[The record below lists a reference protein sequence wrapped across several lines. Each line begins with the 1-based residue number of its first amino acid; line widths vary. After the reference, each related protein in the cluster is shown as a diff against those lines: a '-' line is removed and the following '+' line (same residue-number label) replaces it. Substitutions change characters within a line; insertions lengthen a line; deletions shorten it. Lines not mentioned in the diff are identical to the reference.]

1 VSDTSFW
8 TALFSIIVIDIALAG
23 DNAVVIAL
31 AARRLPKEKRR
42 KAIVW
47 GALAAIVVR
56 VALTAFV
63 AQLLTVQ
70 FVKLV
75 GGLVILWVGVKLFTG
90 HAEQHAGKEANSVW
104 EAVKIIVIADISM
117 GVDNMLA
124 VGGASHGN
132 IGLLLFGLAFSI
144 PFLLLTSDILSRVM
158 ERYPVIIYI
167 GAAILGKVGGQMIMT
182 DPTVTKV
189 LNPSQPLIWA
199 VEALLALG
207 LVAIGYRQRR
217 LATAA
222 PSPAAAPARPDVAA

>member
-1 VSDTSFW
+1 VTDTSFW
-8 TALFSIIVIDIALAG
+8 TALLSIIVIDITLAG

-31 AARRLPKEKRR
+31 AARRLPKDKRR

-56 VALTAFV
+56 VTLTAFV
-63 AQLLTVQ
+63 AQLLTFQ

-90 HAEQHAGKEANSVW
+90 HAEHQAGSEAHSVW

-132 IGLLLFGLAFSI
+132 IGLLIFGLAFSI

-182 DPTVTKV
+182 DPTVTNA
-189 LNPSQPLIWA
+189 LHPSQPLIWG

-207 LVAIGYRQRR
+207 LVAVGWRQRR
-217 LATAA
+217 
-222 PSPAAAPARPDVAA
+222 AAPAATTAAKAPGVGDAA

>member
-1 VSDTSFW
+1 
-8 TALFSIIVIDIALAG
+8 
-23 DNAVVIAL
+23 
-31 AARRLPKEKRR
+31 
-42 KAIVW
+42 
-47 GALAAIVVR
+47 VVR

-90 HAEQHAGKEANSVW
+90 HAEHHAGKEANSVW

-158 ERYPVIIYI
+158 ERYPVIIFI

-217 LATAA
+217 LAAAA
-222 PSPAAAPARPDVAA
+222 PPSAAAPARPDVAA